1 MAATAVAATFDA
13 AVAAM
18 AAPTAKDGGSAGSAP
33 KALNQAHG

>member
-18 AAPTAKDGGSAGSAP
+18 AAPTARNTGSAGLNP
-33 KALNQAHG
+33 VALNQERR